1 MKLKRFSFPLASLV
15 SLALL
20 GGCTAL
26 GSGPDGKVLL
36 QLEDIATGA
45 GSTRPAIVELNG
57 HPVALYGTQ
66 ADRIVFQQGEQRLHI
81 DETARVKGGNRFQL
95 HRQDGQLH
103 AFWWSHE
110 NGKNV
115 YFTSSSDKGQS
126 FFPVTMVN
134 EGSGILAPFSL
145 LRGPKGVVS
154 ISYMDERAP
163 RTQAYINRS
172 NDFGRSWP
180 TSDQRL
186 DVAPADN
193 LASDVREP
201 QSVEAGD
208 AWVSAW
214 VDVVSIAGRPGF
226 RVVMRRSDDAGLNWS
241 APEVIFTSDK
251 LIASLEVKAQGNQV
265 VIAADEHDR
274 GIFVLASQDQGR
286 SWRASGSLEG
296 TSVPDN
302 TEGASNNGVDMVVAG
317 ERAHLVWMQDRKAQK
332 TKIMRASFDI
342 SQGKWLSAAAQMDM
356 KPYASTRSMLPVVT
370 AGAKG
375 QLMAAWIDYRD
386 IRPNVYVSA
395 SFDQGQVWTAPQAV
409 LKPGEV
415 SAGWPQIMPWGDQ
428 IAVGYEAYAADQ
440 EKKGKFV
447 LRLIPVNE
455 AAKTVSQLGAW
466 PAISDAERK
475 AKLDERIKMLWNN
488 RVAGNYQP
496 TYEVFDFAYK
506 KLTSEKEYLNGVGNI
521 TYQSYSVG
529 DISLTGN
536 EATVKMKIK
545 FEVKPTIMPSGRSV
559 TIASNEVDAV
569 NTWVWVGN
577 NWHLVY
583 SPSFGQPNLSY

>member
-1 MKLKRFSFPLASLV
+1 MTLKRFSFPLTSLV
-15 SLALL
+15 SLLLL
-20 GGCTAL
+20 GGCAATGT
-26 GSGPDGKVLL
+26 GSADNVLL
-36 QLEDIATGA
+36 QLEDITTGA
-45 GSTRPAIVELNG
+45 GATRPAIIELNG
-57 HPVALYGTQ
+57 QPAVLYATQ
-66 ADRIVFQQGEQRLHI
+66 ADRIVFQQGEKRVQV
-81 DETARVKGGNRFQL
+81 DETARVQGGNRFQL

-126 FFPVTMVN
+126 FAPVSMVN
-134 EGSGILAPFSL
+134 EGSGVLAPFSL
-145 LRGPKGVVS
+145 LRGPKGVVG
-154 ISYMDERAP
+154 ITYMDERAA

-172 NDFGRSWP
+172 SDFGRSWP

-186 DVAPADN
+186 DVAPADKV
-193 LASDVREP
+193 ASDVREP
-201 QSVEAGD
+201 QSVEAGT

-214 VDVVSIAGRPGF
+214 VDVVSAAGRPSF

-241 APEVIFTSDK
+241 APEVLFSSEK
-251 LIASLEVKAQGNQV
+251 LIASLEVKAEGNQV

-302 TEGASNNGVDMVVAG
+302 TEGSSNNGVEMALSG

-342 SQGKWLSAAAQMDM
+342 AQGKWLSAAAQMDV
-356 KPYASTRSMLPVVT
+356 KPYDNTRSMLPVVT
-370 AGAKG
+370 AAEKG
-375 QLMAAWIDYRD
+375 SLVAAWVDYRD
-386 IRPNVYVSA
+386 IRPNIYVSA
-395 SFDQGQVWTAPQAV
+395 SFDQGQAWTAPQAV

-415 SAGWPQIMPWGDQ
+415 SVGWPQIMPWGDQ
-428 IAVGYEAYAADQ
+428 IAVGYETYVNDQ

-447 LRLIPVNE
+447 LRLIPLNE
-455 AAKTVSQLGAW
+455 SAKKLPEFGVW
-466 PAISDAERK
+466 PAFSDAERK
-475 AKLDERIKMLWNN
+475 AKLDERVKMLWDN

-506 KLTSEKEYLNGVGNI
+506 KATPEKDYLNGVGNI

-529 DISLTGN
+529 DVSITGN
-536 EATVKMKIK
+536 EAIVKMKIK
-545 FEVKPTIMPSGRSV
+545 FEVKPTVLPSGRSV
-559 TIASNEVDAV
+559 TIASNEVDAT